1 MTPDSTILSQFACA
15 SETDTVV
22 SCVLVVFAPHAAN
35 NVATATK
42 PAFIH
47 FFIGLT
53 TFYLFF
59 NNQKDSTS
67 IQKRQRLS
75 LEKQTKK

>member
-15 SETDTVV
+15 SETYKVV

-53 TFYLFF
+53 TLCLFF
-59 NNQKDSTS
+59 QHRERYHTPH
-67 IQKRQRLS
+67 
-75 LEKQTKK
+75 